1 MNKEALGRG
10 SRACTAGHNSHAWL
24 VLPIYSLLCLRSGM
38 LVQPRSNLQLCTLPT
53 PPQAEIEA
61 LDTVGG
67 AADLPDLLLRCLE
80 QGDCI

>member
-1 MNKEALGRG
+1 MH
-10 SRACTAGHNSHAWL
+10 TFSHL
-24 VLPIYSLLCLRSGM
+24 SLCSGM

-67 AADLPDLLLRCLE
+67 AGDLPDLLLRCLE
-80 QGDCI
+80 QGDCV